1 MRTPRLVALVL
12 AAVLLSGCAVRTQF
26 QGCLI
31 RCPDMTKDPDQLEAE
46 GERAARN
53 RARLRG
59 PSHTLGAAGACGGGA
74 MTQRLLT
81 MIGGLALLG
90 LASACQWPTQP
101 TPPTPPCVVVGSG
114 SGTPTPVT
122 VNIDHCGPAKHPQ

>member
-46 GERAARN
+46 GERAARI
-53 RARLRG
+53 ARVSVAQATRWA
-59 PSHTLGAAGACGGGA
+59 P
-74 MTQRLLT
+74 
-81 MIGGLALLG
+81 LA
-90 LASACQWPTQP
+90 
-101 TPPTPPCVVVGSG
+101 
-114 SGTPTPVT
+114 PVEE
-122 VNIDHCGPAKHPQ
+122 AL